1 MDICVLRVYQIT
13 KFGTVKNKKVM
24 ELKNNYALYIPSTI
38 NGEHISDEKHA
49 DWCEKY
55 ANIMLENFLGLTV
68 VKGFGYWK
76 SSDTGKIIAEKIYII
91 KASSNFPAEVYMELL
106 AEHLKKQ
113 MMQEAVS
120 YEINGFLHII

>member
-1 MDICVLRVYQIT
+1 
-13 KFGTVKNKKVM
+13 M

-49 DWCEKY
+49 EWLEKY
-55 ANIMLENFLGLTV
+55 TNIMLENFSGLTV
-68 VKGFGYWK
+68 TEAFGYWE
-76 SSDTGKIIAEKIYII
+76 SVDNGKIIAEKIYII

-120 YEINGFLHII
+120 YEINGVLHII